1 MIDYAITATH
11 NEAFPS
17 KILAANGGAHIF
29 DVLLT
34 ANHDNGVIVGR
45 GDYVKLGTYKET
57 TAPGSFAGK
66 IVEQAQNGNW
76 YVEVIV
82 PAEALWILMPEI
94 SPYEMPQLENPKCWY
109 NASGDTVKG
118 YQLTK
123 GDIFEISAEG
133 FSTTPTVSSIN
144 KAVSFSGG
152 KYVIAN

>member
-1 MIDYAITATH
+1 MIDYSITATH

-17 KILAANGGAHIF
+17 KLLAANGGEHIY

-57 TAPGSFAGK
+57 TAPVGFAGK
-66 IVEQAQNGNW
+66 IVEQADNGNW
-76 YVEVIV
+76 YVEVTA

-94 SPYEMPQLENPKCWY
+94 SPYEIPQLQNPKSWY

-118 YQLTK
+118 YELHK
-123 GDIFEISAEG
+123 GDVFEMSVEG
-133 FSTTPTVSSIN
+133 FSGVPVVGKT
-144 KAVSFSGG
+144 VSFSAG
-152 KYVIAN
+152 KYVVAG